1 MAETTDLIIREGD
14 LARLDAALAKMLQDA
29 RARCV
34 ILINRD
40 DGSVLAAQGLLDSLD
55 TMSLGALAAGA
66 FASAREIARL
76 IGEPEFSVLFHQG
89 KREHVHV
96 NLAGDHG
103 LLMALFDDST
113 TVGLVRL
120 CARRACDAV
129 ARVLTGEQP
138 GGGGRVE
145 PTAL

>member
-1 MAETTDLIIREGD
+1 MTQTDLIIKEQD
-14 LARLDAALAKMLQDA
+14 LAQLDRALQTMLRDS

-34 ILINRD
+34 ILINRN
-40 DGSVLAAQGLLDSLD
+40 DGTVMASQGFLDSLD
-55 TMSLGALAAGA
+55 TTSLGALAAGA

-89 KREHVHV
+89 EREHVHV

-103 LLMALFDDST
+103 LLMTLFDDST

-120 CARRACDAV
+120 CARRACAAV
-129 ARVLTGEQP
+129 TRVLSAPQP
-138 GGGGRVE
+138 
-145 PTAL
+145 

>member
-1 MAETTDLIIREGD
+1 MTEIADLIIREHD
-14 LARLDAALAKMLQDA
+14 LTQLDHALQTMLRDS

-40 DGSVLAAQGLLDSLD
+40 DGSVLAAQGYVDSLD
-55 TMSLGALAAGA
+55 TTSLGALAAGA

-89 KREHVHV
+89 EREHVHV
-96 NLAGDHG
+96 NLAGTHG
-103 LLMALFDDST
+103 LLMTLFNDTT

-120 CARRACDAV
+120 CARRACAIIT
-129 ARVLTGEQP
+129 RVLAESQP
-138 GGGGRVE
+138 
-145 PTAL
+145 